1 MPRDYEDAINLDQ
14 LSDED
19 VRDLVVQRLGEAEGF
34 DADAVEVEVDAGRVR
49 VEGRVGTDGERQH
62 VEQVLSAVDRL
73 ARQER
78 DEAADMARL
87 EDAAAPAPLGETGA
101 ATSDTAEH
109 LRRDDQSE
117 LYGTGDMRK
126 AIEEGRSYEP
136 PEGPFQEGVGG
147 GERH

>member
-1 MPRDYEDAINLDQ
+1 
-14 LSDED
+14 
-19 VRDLVVQRLGEAEGF
+19 
-34 DADAVEVEVDAGRVR
+34 VDAGRVR

-62 VEQVLSAVDRL
+62 VEQVLSALGAVDYENNLVVDRL